1 MGNTA
6 TKSKKGYP
14 FGFYA
19 CALSFTFERCAFYT
33 VKWLLA
39 IWLATETTSKM
50 GGMGLSSVEAGQI
63 SAYFVAAT
71 YITPMIGGYLADYWV
86 SPRLCVVLGMIL
98 MGVGYLVGWQAS
110 NLTLVWVMIIL
121 VAIGTGLFKGNLSGV
136 NSLMFDDQDELNSAF
151 SVQYSFVNIGSF
163 IGTTF
168 VVLLADSQGYQF
180 LLLIAGALL
189 LIDAVWFLAN
199 GKSLGDKGK
208 QPFKKDQ
215 RSFVDKEKKAAEENK
230 PLTSGDKKRVFAIVI
245 VTLLSAIFWIAWYM
259 SYNVVYY
266 YFGFGDSSEFLNWAD
281 WSLFGWQIPQTSY
294 FDSLNALTCIVLGP
308 VFAVVWAKMA
318 ARPQGDMSM
327 FKKTAIGIFL
337 VGLSYVAM
345 VVANVIRGDGQCSWF
360 WVILIALLMSV
371 GEMIFSPLGNSFISK
386 FSPAKVLGLMMGV
399 WPFAIFISGK
409 TYGYL
414 YELLSGYSFAPA
426 YAVVAAIVIACGV
439 VLWSLDKKLSKL
451 VEEED
456 SEKAL
461 NA

>member
-1 MGNTA
+1 MENTA

-19 CALSFTFERCAFYT
+19 CSLGFTFERCAFYT

-50 GGMGLSSVEAGQI
+50 GGMGLTSVEAGSI

-98 MGVGYLVGWQAS
+98 MGAGYLVGWQAT

-136 NSLMFDDQDELNSAF
+136 NSLMFDDQNELNSAF

-180 LLLIAGALL
+180 LLLIAGILL
-189 LIDAVWFLAN
+189 LVDAVWFLAN

-215 RSFVDKEKKAAEENK
+215 RSFVDKDKKASEESK
-230 PLTSGDKKRVFAIVI
+230 PLTTGDKKRVFAIII
-245 VTLLSAIFWIAWYM
+245 VTLLSAIFWIVWYM

-281 WSLFGWQIPQTSY
+281 WSLFGWKIPQTSY

-308 VFAVVWAKMA
+308 VFAIVWAKMA
-318 ARPQGDMSM
+318 ARPKGDMSM

-345 VVANVIRGDGQCSWF
+345 VLANVIRGDGQCSWF

-371 GEMIFSPLGNSFISK
+371 GEMIFSPLGNSFIS
-386 FSPAKVLGLMMGV
+386 M
-399 WPFAIFISGK
+399 
-409 TYGYL
+409 
-414 YELLSGYSFAPA
+414 FAPA
-426 YAVVAAIVIACGV
+426 KLMGLLLGFWPIAVFIATLIYPNLFGALDAGARAGKFNLYYGIIAAVVIVCA
-439 VLWSLDKKLSKL
+439 VLLYAFSGKLDKLS
-451 VEEED
+451 EE
-456 SEKAL
+456 K
-461 NA
+461 

>member
-19 CALSFTFERCAFYT
+19 CSLGFTFERCAFYT

-50 GGMGLSSVEAGQI
+50 GGMGLTSVEAGKI

-98 MGVGYLVGWQAS
+98 MGAGYLVGWQAT

-121 VAIGTGLFKGNLSGV
+121 VAVGTGLFKGNLSGV

-180 LLLIAGALL
+180 LLLIAGILL
-189 LIDAVWFLAN
+189 LVDAVWFLAN
-199 GKSLGDKGK
+199 GKALGNKGK
-208 QPFKKDQ
+208 EPFKKDQ
-215 RSFVDKEKKAAEENK
+215 RSFVDKDKKAAEESK
-230 PLTSGDKKRVFAIVI
+230 PLTTGDKKRVFAIII

-281 WSLFGWQIPQTSY
+281 WSLFGWKIPQTSY

-308 VFAVVWAKMA
+308 DFAIVWAKMA
-318 ARPQGDMSM
+318 ARPKGDMSM

-345 VVANVIRGDGQCSWF
+345 VLANIIRGDGQCSWF

-371 GEMIFSPLGNSFISK
+371 GEMIFSPLGNSFIS
-386 FSPAKVLGLMMGV
+386 M
-399 WPFAIFISGK
+399 
-409 TYGYL
+409 
-414 YELLSGYSFAPA
+414 FAPA
-426 YAVVAAIVIACGV
+426 KLMGLLLGFWPIAVFIATLIYPSLYGALDAGSRAGKFNLYYGIIAAVVIVCA
-439 VLWSLDKKLSKL
+439 VLLYAFSGKLDKLA
-451 VEEED
+451 D
-456 SEKAL
+456 EK
-461 NA
+461 